1 MNISNF
7 ASAELAFSYAE
18 PLWANSGQGWFV
30 IQTFSQPVE
39 NKTLA
44 VWDTIALTDGDYNLH
59 LRVFL
64 QDGSSQ
70 DALVSN
76 LKIRND
82 ETPATDTPT
91 PTPTLV
97 ATEFSRRLDDSNP
110 LATPTVQVA
119 PTFPLFPSPEPLP
132 ANPVSVT
139 SASIYANLAR
149 GGFIALVVFA
159 LFSLLL
165 RLRKN

>member
-1 MNISNF
+1 
-7 ASAELAFSYAE
+7 
-18 PLWANSGQGWFV
+18 
-30 IQTFSQPVE
+30 
-39 NKTLA
+39 
-44 VWDTIALTDGDYNLH
+44 
-59 LRVFL
+59 
-64 QDGSSQ
+64 
-70 DALVSN
+70 

-82 ETPATDTPT
+82 ETPATDT